1 MSFLELD
8 HVSARYG
15 TIPALFDVSLSV
27 GRGETVALL
36 GANGAGKTT
45 TLRSISRLV
54 RTSGRITL
62 DGRDLTGMSTAEV
75 ARAGVAHVPEGR
87 GTLVELT
94 VRENLVLGGYGAG
107 RREIRRRM
115 HDVFDT
121 LPRLAERKDQRA
133 GTLSGGEQQMLAIG
147 RALMSEPRLLLL
159 DEPSLGL
166 SPRTTADVYEL
177 IQRTIRERDMTVVLA
192 EQDVGYAME
201 VADRAYVLQTG
212 YAKDAGPTDDLH
224 VSLVNQ
230 YLA

>member
-1 MSFLELD
+1 MSFLVMD

-15 TIPALFDVSLSV
+15 NIPALFDASLSV
-27 GRGETVALL
+27 ERGETIALL

-45 TLRSISRLV
+45 TLRSISRMV
-54 RTSGRITL
+54 RTSGRIVL
-62 DGRDLTGMSTAEV
+62 DGRDLSRLSTSDV

-94 VRENLVLGGYGAG
+94 VKENLVLGGYGA
-107 RREIRRRM
+107 RRKEIRRRM
-115 HDVFDT
+115 SEVFDT
-121 LPRLAERKDQRA
+121 LPRLAERQDQRA

-166 SPRTTADVYEL
+166 SPRTTSDVYEL

-201 VADRAYVLQTG
+201 VADRAYVLQAG
-212 YAKDAGPTDDLH
+212 YVQDVGPTEDLQ